1 MKFIKHSLD
10 TIPSCYAV
18 SGIKVRG
25 ELQLLYAS
33 EVPGGPC
40 YSYSA
45 KDFSDRKTV
54 WDNAG
59 GTMSFAPI
67 PETDAEFLAVQN
79 FFPGFVGET
88 AKLVY
93 VRYDDEKG
101 WITRDL
107 INIPYVHRFDI
118 FRVNNINYV
127 CACTVCS
134 LRCDTDIVSNPGKV
148 YIFELPESMDGR
160 DIKMHTLMEGLVRN
174 HGYWRG
180 TYSGKD
186 AGYIACDNGVYAV
199 LPKDGK
205 DWSVISLIDRPVSDI
220 AAFDLDGDG
229 AEEIAG
235 IEPFH
240 GNRFIINKVIDGK
253 YQTVY
258 HYPKELEFTHVVWM
272 GNLRGKPAVIG
283 GSRRADAELFILYP
297 DKNDPSGYSVE
308 IIEKGFG
315 PSNIAVLNEKDR
327 DLILVANNSVHKAD
341 LFEVID

>member
-205 DWSVISLIDRPVSDI
+205 DWSVISRHLISMATEQRKLPVLSRST
-220 AAFDLDGDG
+220 
-229 AEEIAG
+229 EIG
-235 IEPFH
+235 
-240 GNRFIINKVIDGK
+240 
-253 YQTVY
+253 
-258 HYPKELEFTHVVWM
+258 L
-272 GNLRGKPAVIG
+272 L
-283 GSRRADAELFILYP
+283 
-297 DKNDPSGYSVE
+297 
-308 IIEKGFG
+308 
-315 PSNIAVLNEKDR
+315 
-327 DLILVANNSVHKAD
+327 LIKS
-341 LFEVID
+341 